1 MSSIWKKKTDY
12 DSKLYEEVDSFFE
25 NLHDNETLEYRSVQ
39 HTMALDIVDAIKNKE
54 ILLME
59 AEVGSGKSWG
69 YLVPLLYASKNNEN
83 FKGFLIS
90 TSSIA
95 LQEQLKTEI
104 ENISK
109 MIGIDIPVTIAKGRN
124 NFICKKRLDD
134 YIRHHEEDEKLK
146 ELEKKVNSGHID
158 KEEYQDIPSHIWKR
172 ININYVNCYNCVYK
186 DSCEYML
193 NRKKWPGSKYV
204 ICNHDLLVES
214 LKRDN
219 NDLILQDP
227 SILVV
232 DEAHNLE
239 DKVRNSYKNSI
250 SKSYLEALILKIDFM
265 ISEDESL
272 DTYEDNLI
280 IESLN
285 KVFRMISTKAKYKY
299 RKNAK
304 ENIEVFD
311 EETSGFDLSLPL
323 KEEIIKLNKMLAR
336 FINNATNYKYLDK
349 RLIASINTLKSYA
362 SVFKDLVSDNSK
374 NIYWVSFLPNTK
386 DHITLEYVRK
396 DIYKEASRL
405 LGNNTYGKVFTSA
418 TMTTGSGDYSYFANN
433 LGLDRING
441 IPIIKEFPGKS
452 PFDYDNN
459 ALLYLSDD
467 CLSPKSLDRDLYLDT
482 LASKIDELINI
493 TEGRSLVLFTS
504 KEDMRRVYQKVTM
517 NNYDFN
523 IMLQTDD
530 VSADTLKE
538 RFKED
543 KQSVLFA
550 TGSFFEG
557 IDVKGEALE
566 NVIITK
572 LPFPVVNPI
581 IEEKAS
587 HFRDGFREV
596 YLPEM
601 IIKLKQGVGRL
612 IRSSTDKGIVSILD
626 PRYKEYE
633 DVILESLPFNNVTTD
648 IEEVKD
654 FATNKI
660 GITKVKK

>member
-1 MSSIWKKKTDY
+1 MNIWKEKDRFNP
-12 DSKLYEEVDSFFE
+12 KLYEEVDSFFE
-25 NLHDNETLEYRSVQ
+25 NLYDNETLEYRSVQ

-69 YLVPLLYASKNNEN
+69 YLVPLLYASKDKEN

-95 LQEQLKTEI
+95 LQEQLKIEI

-109 MIGIDIPVTIAKGRN
+109 MLGIDIPITIAKGRN
-124 NFICKKRLDD
+124 NFICKKRLDN
-134 YIRHHEEDEKLK
+134 YIRRHDEDKKIK
-146 ELEKKVNSGHID
+146 EVENKVNRGYID
-158 KEEYQDIPSHIWKR
+158 REEYQDIPSHIWKK
-172 ININYVNCYNCVYK
+172 ININYVNCFNCAYK
-186 DSCEYML
+186 DNCEYIL
-193 NRKKWPGSKYV
+193 NRKKWPHSKYV
-204 ICNHDLLVES
+204 ICNHDLLIES

-219 NDLILQDP
+219 NDIILQDP

-239 DKVRNSYKNSI
+239 DKIRNSYKNSI
-250 SKSYLEALILKIDFM
+250 SKNYLETLILKINFA
-265 ISEDESL
+265 ISDDDSL
-272 DTYEDNLI
+272 YTYEDNPI

-285 KVFRMISTKAKYKY
+285 KLFRMISTKAKYKY

-311 EETSGFDLSLPL
+311 EETSGFDMSLAL
-323 KEEIIKLNKMLAR
+323 KEEISN
-336 FINNATNYKYLDK
+336 FISKIDSFISEASNYMYLDK
-349 RLIASINTLKSYA
+349 RLLSSINTLKDCIN
-362 SVFKDLVSDNSK
+362 VFNDLISDNSK

-386 DHITLEYVRK
+386 SHITLEYVRK
-396 DIYKEASRL
+396 DIYKESSRL
-405 LGNNTYGKVFTSA
+405 LSNNNYGKVFTSA
-418 TMTTGSGDYSYFANN
+418 TMTTLKDDYNYFVNN
-433 LGLDRING
+433 LGLNRING
-441 IPIIKEFPGKS
+441 IPIIKEYPGKS

-459 ALLYLSDD
+459 AILYLCNSVI
-467 CLSPKSLDRDLYLDT
+467 SPKSLDRELYLNT

-504 KEDMRRVYQKVTM
+504 KEDMRKVYSKVTM
-517 NNYDFN
+517 NKHDFN

-530 VSADTLKE
+530 VSADNFKI

-543 KQSVLFA
+543 EHSVLFA

-557 IDVKGEALE
+557 IDVKGKALE
-566 NVIITK
+566 NVIIAK
-572 LPFPVVNPI
+572 LPFPVVDPI
-581 IEEKAS
+581 IDEKAS
-587 HFRDGFREV
+587 HFTNGFKEV

-626 PRYKEYE
+626 SRWMEYQ
-633 DVILESLPFNNVTTD
+633 DVILESLPFSNYTTD
-648 IEEVKD
+648 FEEVKS
-654 FATNKI
+654 FAKDKL